1 MPAQHR
7 FANHMQLF
15 SLNSDDAGA
24 SLARS
29 VRELFENALD
39 ATTPTDAGGSA
50 QGGRI
55 EVSLEEI
62 DGGRFRVRVIDDGR
76 GFGDDELH
84 RVTEL
89 FSSSKG
95 LLTAPHSSAA
105 GAGLNDLGDA
115 SAGCFGVGLKTVL
128 LWSHISAVPG
138 APANDAAV
146 EIRTTAAGRGRAP
159 HPRASGGGRPGSG
172 RPLPGRGAARCT

>member
-95 LLTAPHSSAA
+95 RRRRDEPERAAIAATPSQTPSARRA
-105 GAGLNDLGDA
+105 GAATKRAWTTAG
-115 SAGCFGVGLKTVL
+115 SA
-128 LWSHISAVPG
+128 W
-138 APANDAAV
+138 APASLSSTSCG
-146 EIRTTAAGRGRAP
+146 E
-159 HPRASGGGRPGSG
+159 S
-172 RPLPGRGAARCT
+172 ARYVR